1 VCALFSINKSQHA
14 RDVPELT
21 DVERLI
27 YTSIVEDSRV
37 QQETIRTCEHLHY
50 LERSLSLPRTESALE
65 AASGPL
71 IALSAG
77 RLWLIDI
84 AGFLFSVSIHKY
96 AVRSALSSSI
106 GIQGIVEFLCITIG
120 LLCVF
125 VATRGQR
132 RQHPPSVATTCFVI
146 FGLFALGSSWRSF
159 YPALSIVKGV
169 LLLVVIAT
177 GYLASQAGSGRR
189 YIRAIYR
196 SYVLLLAI
204 GLTIGIVF
212 PQVYPLFSI
221 DEYSGRTTMS
231 VFDTFS
237 GVVGE
242 DAALMLLLALVLDRK
257 PNWVVYVFLLI
268 VNVLAGGKTSTALLC
283 ILLCIKVVSSVRVWR
298 SWSAA
303 LLVFA
308 TACGGAIG
316 VVPLLRSGSTSQ
328 IFARSAESI
337 YGNQVGTEAH
347 GLDGRLDLWKGT
359 VALLPTV
366 PLFGY
371 GFGGARDLLLKI
383 AIWSGSCHDSYLEMA
398 MSGGLLG
405 FSFFAL
411 GICIVFRA
419 CLRAPPNVRIGLLSI
434 LSFILILGIIGEIFD
449 EPSFAGFLILLW
461 LPYVAVESSVTSLRE
476 APLLGWKS
484 RQDCTL
490 VDVKVGAIL

>member
-1 VCALFSINKSQHA
+1 MQQQSI
-14 RDVPELT
+14 RRCDP
-21 DVERLI
+21 
-27 YTSIVEDSRV
+27 
-37 QQETIRTCEHLHY
+37 LHS
-50 LERSLSLPRTESALE
+50 LKRSSVTRSHTESALE
-65 AASGPL
+65 GTFNPITAS
-71 IALSAG
+71 SAG

-106 GIQGIVEFLCITIG
+106 GIQGIVEFLCITGG

-132 RQHPPSVATTCFVI
+132 RQHPPSMTSICFVI

-159 YPALSIVKGV
+159 YPVLSIVKGV
-169 LLLVVIAT
+169 LLLIVLAT
-177 GYLASQAGSGRR
+177 GYLASQASCGER

-196 SYVLLLAI
+196 SYVVLLVI
-204 GLTIGIVF
+204 GLAMGIAF

-242 DAALMLLLALVLDRK
+242 DAALMLLLTLLLNKK
-257 PNWVVYVFLLI
+257 PSWIVCIFLLI

-283 ILLCIKVVSSVRVWR
+283 VLLCIRGVSGVRVWR
-298 SWSAA
+298 SWSAV
-303 LLVFA
+303 LLIFG
-308 TACGGAIG
+308 TACAGAIG
-316 VVPLLRSGSTSQ
+316 VVSLLRSGSTSQ

-366 PLFGY
+366 PFFGY

-383 AIWSGSCHDSYLEMA
+383 AIWSGSCHNSYLEMA
-398 MSGGLLG
+398 ISGGLLG

-411 GICIVFRA
+411 GICIVIGV
-419 CLRAPPNVRIGLLSI
+419 CLRAPPTVRIGLLSI
-434 LSFILILGIIGEIFD
+434 LAFILIIGIIGEIFD

-461 LPYVAVESSVTSLRE
+461 LPYVAAESSVTAVRA
-476 APLLGWKS
+476 APRPVWQN
-484 RQDCTL
+484 RQESTL
-490 VDVKVGAIL
+490 VDVKVGVIV